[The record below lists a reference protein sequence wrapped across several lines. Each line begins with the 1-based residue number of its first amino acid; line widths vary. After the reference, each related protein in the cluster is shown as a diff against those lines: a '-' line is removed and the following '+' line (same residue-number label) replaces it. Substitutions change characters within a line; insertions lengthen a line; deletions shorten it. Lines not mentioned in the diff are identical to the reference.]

1 MLSYNLLMNEMD
13 DAARKATA
21 MECARKVIGFCESR
35 RRVGVTSVSP
45 IVNNFNGGETVGHR
59 LILQGGKK
67 ENHLRTTVS
76 AFGLA
81 AVSVSRNAWDHSLT
95 PEGRQLLRNIITIG
109 QTAYSINDPRTIFS
123 LAADRKNHSVINNG
137 S

>member
-1 MLSYNLLMNEMD
+1 MIEME
-13 DAARKATA
+13 DAARRKATA
-21 MECARKVIGFCESR
+21 MECARKVVGFCESR

-45 IVNNFNGGETVGHR
+45 IVNNFNGGEIVGHR

-67 ENHLRTTVS
+67 GNHLKTTVQ

-81 AVSVSRNAWDHSLT
+81 VISVSRNAWDHGLT

-109 QTAYSINDPRTIFS
+109 QTAYSIEDPRTIFS
-123 LAADRKNHSVINNG
+123 LAAERRIPFML
-137 S
+137 

>member
-1 MLSYNLLMNEMD
+1 MNEMD

-21 MECARKVIGFCESR
+21 MEFARKVIGFWESR

-45 IVNNFNGGETVGHR
+45 IVNSFNGGEIVEHR
-59 LILQGGKK
+59 LILKGEK
-67 ENHLRTTVS
+67 ERNHLRTTVE

-109 QTAYSINDPRTIFS
+109 QTSYSIDDPRTIFS
-123 LAADRKNHSVINNG
+123 LAREIRIPFVVTHISPG
-137 S
+137 R

>member
-1 MLSYNLLMNEMD
+1 MLSYNLLMIEME

-35 RRVGVTSVSP
+35 PRVGVTSVSP
-45 IVNNFNGGETVGHR
+45 IVNNFNGGEIVGHR

-67 ENHLRTTVS
+67 GNHLKTTVQ

-81 AVSVSRNAWDHSLT
+81 VISVSRNAWEHSLSE
-95 PEGRQLLRNIITIG
+95 EGRHLIENV
-109 QTAYSINDPRTIFS
+109 TAVGRTVYSIEDPRTIFS
-123 LAADRKNHSVINNG
+123 LAAERRISFML
-137 S
+137 

>member
-1 MLSYNLLMNEMD
+1 MNEMD

-35 RRVGVTSVSP
+35 HRVGVTSVTP
-45 IVNNFNGGETVGHR
+45 IVNNLDGEETVGHR

-81 AVSVSRNAWDHSLT
+81 AVSVSRNAWDYSLT

-109 QTAYSINDPRTIFS
+109 RTPYSIKDPRTIFS
-123 LAADRKNHSVINNG
+123 LAAARTTSSAIECVSSNR
-137 S
+137 

>member
-1 MLSYNLLMNEMD
+1 MNEMD

-45 IVNNFNGGETVGHR
+45 IVNSFNGGEIVEHR
-59 LILQGGKK
+59 LILKGEK
-67 ENHLRTTVS
+67 ERNHLRTTVE

-109 QTAYSINDPRTIFS
+109 QTSYSIDDPRTIFS
-123 LAADRKNHSVINNG
+123 LAREIRIPFVVTHISPG
-137 S
+137 R

>member
-1 MLSYNLLMNEMD
+1 MTEMD
-13 DAARKATA
+13 DVARKEATA

-45 IVNNFNGGETVGHR
+45 IVNNFNGGEMVGHR
-59 LILQGGKK
+59 LILQGEKK
-67 ENHLRTTVS
+67 GNHLRTTVS

-81 AVSVSRNAWDHSLT
+81 AVSVSRNAWDYSLT

-109 QTAYSINDPRTIFS
+109 RTPYSIKDSRTIFS
-123 LAADRKNHSVINNG
+123 LARERRIPFVLTHISPG
-137 S
+137 R

>member
-1 MLSYNLLMNEMD
+1 MNEMD

-35 RRVGVTSVSP
+35 HRVGVTSVSP
-45 IVNNFNGGETVGHR
+45 IVNSFNGGETVGHR

-81 AVSVSRNAWDHSLT
+81 AVSVSRNAWDYSLT

-109 QTAYSINDPRTIFS
+109 RTPYSIKDPRTIFS
-123 LAADRKNHSVINNG
+123 LAAGRIASSAIECVSSNR
-137 S
+137 